1 MTTTQH
7 ACVILQHRASG
18 LDTRSF
24 LVERISSH
32 EKNWYYQSMRDG
44 QLQRVAARI
53 RDVQTLDAALCI
65 R

>member
-1 MTTTQH
+1 L
-7 ACVILQHRASG
+7 I
-18 LDTRSF
+18 TRPL

-53 RDVQTLDAALCI
+53 CGVQALDAALCI